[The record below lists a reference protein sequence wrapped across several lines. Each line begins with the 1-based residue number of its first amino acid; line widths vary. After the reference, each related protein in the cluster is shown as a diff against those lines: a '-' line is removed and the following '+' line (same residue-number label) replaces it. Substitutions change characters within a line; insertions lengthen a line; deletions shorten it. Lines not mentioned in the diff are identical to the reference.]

1 MEIKQ
6 ISEMSYVETIIDPMG
21 IIYGLTSDA
30 ILQSVASKM
39 FDQLICEGK
48 IKMDK
53 MYVVNTRQ
61 IEEPNV
67 TKFRVSIC
75 EVEFENNPSGNI
87 VRAPNYEFD

>member
-6 ISEMSYVETIIDPMG
+6 ISEMSHVETIIDPMG
-21 IIYGLTSDA
+21 IMYGLTSDV

-53 MYVVNTRQ
+53 MYVVNTKQ
-61 IEEPNV
+61 IEESNA

-75 EVEFENNPSGNI
+75 EVEFENNPNRNI